1 MNALWN
7 FIFEFAVIL
16 KQFYYQEYLYKLLF
30 LNEENILG
38 KNLLHSLPADSI
50 FYSFYFHTEPIKTIK
65 VLSCTKKLCLFIYLT
80 HHKVF
85 VGEGRRTIQRIKIV
99 LLPKYSIHGN

>member
-50 FYSFYFHTEPIKTIK
+50 FYSFYFHTEPIKKPSKYYLAPRNFVYLSTLPTIK
-65 VLSCTKKLCLFIYLT
+65 CLSEREDERSRESK
-80 HHKVF
+80 
-85 VGEGRRTIQRIKIV
+85 
-99 LLPKYSIHGN
+99 